1 MQYPFSDEIVG
12 LIPARGGSKGVPHK
26 NIAPLLGQPLLRF
39 VIEAGRAARGLGRI
53 FCSTDDARIAAVA
66 AKFDVEVVARPADL
80 AGDDSPVLAAIVHFL
95 DGLGAQEGRVPAAVV
110 LLQPTSPFLLPEHI
124 EACLDGLERYPAAQS
139 AQTVTSV
146 PHNMHAF
153 NQRQFDG
160 PFVRFRFEA
169 ERNLAYNR
177 QRKPVLYGF
186 GNLYVTRSQALLS
199 GEQVYAKPS
208 FAVEIPL
215 EYALELDSPQDFA
228 VAEQAYRNR
237 PIAFIRSWIE
247 CTSPVDADPDEK
259 LRDEKLRD
267 ENLKE
272 KSL

>member
-1 MQYPFSDEIVG
+1 
-12 LIPARGGSKGVPHK
+12 VPRK

-39 VIEAGRAARGLGRI
+39 VVEAGRGVPRLGRI
-53 FCSTDDARIAAVA
+53 FCSTDDPRIAAVA
-66 AKFDVEVVARPADL
+66 VGLGVIVVERPADL

-95 DGLGAQEGRVPAAVV
+95 EGLGVREGRVPAAVV

-124 EACLDGLERYPAAQS
+124 EACLDGLACYAEAQS

-153 NQRQFDG
+153 NQREFDG

-186 GNLYVTRSQALLS
+186 GNLYVTRSRALLA

-208 FAVEIPL
+208 FAVEIPAH
-215 EYALELDSPQDFA
+215 YALELDSPADFTA
-228 VAEQAYRNR
+228 AEQACRNR
-237 PIAFIRSWIE
+237 PIPFITSWIE
-247 CTSPVDADPDEK
+247 ALQPIDAG
-259 LRDEKLRD
+259 R

-272 KSL
+272 RSL

>member
-1 MQYPFSDEIVG
+1 MQYPSSNEIIG
-12 LIPARGGSKGVPHK
+12 LIPARAGSKGVPHK

-39 VIEAGRAARGLGRI
+39 VIEAGRAARGVGRI
-53 FCSTDDARIAAVA
+53 FCSTDDADIAAVA
-66 AKFDVEVVARPADL
+66 AGLGVVVAERPADL

-95 DGLGAQEGRVPAAVV
+95 EGLGAREGRVPASVV

-124 EACLDGLERYPAAQS
+124 EACLDGLARYPAAQS
-139 AQTVTSV
+139 AQTVTGV

-153 NQRQFDG
+153 NQREFDG

-177 QRKPVLYGF
+177 QRKPVLYGY
-186 GNLYVTRSQALLS
+186 GNLYVTRSRALLS

-215 EYALELDSPQDFA
+215 EYAMELDSPEDFA
-228 VAEQAYRNR
+228 TAERAYRIR
-237 PIAFIRSWIE
+237 PIAFIRSWIDE
-247 CTSPVDADPDEK
+247 TSPVHAERNEKAKEK
-259 LRDEKLRD
+259 LP
-267 ENLKE
+267 
-272 KSL
+272 

>member
-1 MQYPFSDEIVG
+1 MPFPFSDEIIG

-39 VIEAGRAARGLGRI
+39 VIEAGRAARGLDRM
-53 FCSTDDARIAAVA
+53 FCSTDDADIAAVA
-66 AKFDVEVVARPADL
+66 AGLGVVVAERPADL

-95 DGLGAQEGRVPAAVV
+95 EGLGAREGRVPATVV

-153 NQRQFDG
+153 NQREFDG

-177 QRKPVLYGF
+177 QRKPVLYGY
-186 GNLYVTRSQALLS
+186 GNLYVTRSRALLS

-208 FAVEIPL
+208 FAAEIPL
-215 EYALELDSPQDFA
+215 EYAMELDSPEDFA
-228 VAEQAYRNR
+228 AAERAYWSR
-237 PIAFIRSWIE
+237 PMAFIRSWIDE
-247 CTSPVDADPDEK
+247 TSPVHAECNEKTKEK
-259 LRDEKLRD
+259 LP
-267 ENLKE
+267 
-272 KSL
+272 

>member
-1 MQYPFSDEIVG
+1 MLYPFSDEIVG

-26 NIAPLLGQPLLRF
+26 NVAPLLGQPLLRF
-39 VIEAGRAARGLGRI
+39 VIQAGRAVPRLGRI
-53 FCSTDDARIAAVA
+53 FCSTDDPRIAAVA
-66 AKFDVEVVARPADL
+66 SRLGVVAVERPADL

-95 DGLGAQEGRVPAAVV
+95 EGLGEREGRVPAAVV

-124 EACLDGLERYPAAQS
+124 EACLDGLELYPHAQS
-139 AQTVTSV
+139 AQTVTAV

-153 NQRQFDG
+153 NQREFDG

-186 GNLYVTRSQALLS
+186 GNLYVTRSRALLA

-215 EYALELDSPQDFA
+215 DYALELDSPEDFTA
-228 VAEQAYRNR
+228 AERAYRNR
-237 PIAFIRSWIE
+237 PIPFITSWIDDLK
-247 CTSPVDADPDEK
+247 PVVAD
-259 LRDEKLRD
+259 RD

-272 KSL
+272 RSL

>member
-1 MQYPFSDEIVG
+1 MQYPSSDEIIG
-12 LIPARGGSKGVPHK
+12 LIPARGGSKDVPHK

-39 VIEAGRAARGLGRI
+39 VIEAGRAARGLGRM
-53 FCSTDDARIAAVA
+53 FCSTDDADIAAVA
-66 AKFDVEVVARPADL
+66 AGLGVVVAERPADL

-95 DGLGAQEGRVPAAVV
+95 EGLGAREGRVPATVV

-124 EACLDGLERYPAAQS
+124 EACLDGLDRYPAAQS

-146 PHNMHAF
+146 PHNLHAF
-153 NQRQFDG
+153 NQREFDG

-177 QRKPVLYGF
+177 QRKPVLYGY
-186 GNLYVTRSQALLS
+186 GNLYVTRSRALLS

-215 EYALELDSPQDFA
+215 EYAMELDSPEDFA
-228 VAEQAYRNR
+228 TAERAYRIR
-237 PIAFIRSWIE
+237 PIAFIRSWIDE
-247 CTSPVDADPDEK
+247 TSPVHAERNEKAKEK
-259 LRDEKLRD
+259 LP
-267 ENLKE
+267 
-272 KSL
+272 

>member
-1 MQYPFSDEIVG
+1 MQYPSSDEIIG
-12 LIPARGGSKGVPHK
+12 LIPARGGSKDVPHK

-39 VIEAGRAARGLGRI
+39 VIEAGRAARGLGRM
-53 FCSTDDARIAAVA
+53 FCSTDDADIAAVA
-66 AKFDVEVVARPADL
+66 AGLGVVVAERPADL

-95 DGLGAQEGRVPAAVV
+95 EGLGAREGRVPATVV

-124 EACLDGLERYPAAQS
+124 EACLDGLDRYPAAQS

-146 PHNMHAF
+146 PHNLHAF
-153 NQRQFDG
+153 NQREFDG

-177 QRKPVLYGF
+177 QRKPVLYGY
-186 GNLYVTRSQALLS
+186 GNLYVTRSRALLS

-215 EYALELDSPQDFA
+215 EYAMELDSPEDFA
-228 VAEQAYRNR
+228 TAERAYRIR
-237 PIAFIRSWIE
+237 PIAFIRSWIDE
-247 CTSPVDADPDEK
+247 TSPVHAERNEKTKEK
-259 LRDEKLRD
+259 LP
-267 ENLKE
+267 
-272 KSL
+272 

>member
-1 MQYPFSDEIVG
+1 MQYPSSDEIIG

-39 VIEAGRAARGLGRI
+39 VIEAGRAARGLGRM
-53 FCSTDDARIAAVA
+53 FCSTDDADIAAVA
-66 AKFDVEVVARPADL
+66 AGLGVVVAERPADL

-95 DGLGAQEGRVPAAVV
+95 EGLGAREGRVPATVV

-139 AQTVTSV
+139 AQTVTGV
-146 PHNMHAF
+146 PHNLHVF
-153 NQRQFDG
+153 NQREFDG

-177 QRKPVLYGF
+177 QRKPVLYGY
-186 GNLYVTRSQALLS
+186 GNLYVTRSRALLS

-215 EYALELDSPQDFA
+215 EYAMELDSPEDFA
-228 VAEQAYRNR
+228 AAERAYRSR
-237 PIAFIRSWIE
+237 PIAFIRSWIDE
-247 CTSPVDADPDEK
+247 TRPVHAERNEKTKEK
-259 LRDEKLRD
+259 LP
-267 ENLKE
+267 
-272 KSL
+272 

>member
-1 MQYPFSDEIVG
+1 MPYPSSDEIVG

-39 VIEAGRAARGLGRI
+39 VIEAGRAARGLGRM
-53 FCSTDDARIAAVA
+53 FCSTDDAAIAAVA
-66 AKFDVEVVARPADL
+66 AKLDVGVVERPADL

-95 DGLGAQEGRVPAAVV
+95 DGLGVREGRVPAAVV

-124 EACLDGLERYPAAQS
+124 EACLDGLERHPAAQS

-153 NQRQFDG
+153 NQREFDG

-169 ERNLAYNR
+169 ERNFAYNR

-208 FAVEIPL
+208 FAVEIPP
-215 EYALELDSPQDFA
+215 EYALELDSPADFA
-228 VAEQAYRNR
+228 AAERTYRTE
-237 PIAFIRSWIE
+237 PIAFIKSWIE
-247 CTSPVDADPDEK
+247 RASSIYPA
-259 LRDEKLRD
+259 RDEKS
-267 ENLKE
+267 KE
-272 KSL
+272 RSP

>member
-1 MQYPFSDEIVG
+1 LTVYPASDEIIG

-26 NIAPLLGQPLLRF
+26 NIVPLLGEPLLRF
-39 VIEAGRAARGLGRI
+39 VVEAGRAARGLGRI
-53 FCSTDDARIAAVA
+53 FCSTDDAAIATVA
-66 AKFDVEVVARPADL
+66 AALGVIVAERPAEL

-95 DGLGAQEGRVPAAVV
+95 EELGARERRVPATVV

-124 EACLDGLERYPAAQS
+124 EACLDGLKLHPTAQS

-153 NQRQFDG
+153 NQREFDG
-160 PFVRFRFEA
+160 PFVRFRFEE
-169 ERNLAYNR
+169 ERNRAYNR

-186 GNLYVTRSQALLS
+186 GNLYVTRSDALLR

-215 EYALELDSPQDFA
+215 EYALELDSPEDFA
-228 VAEQAYRNR
+228 AAERAYRSR
-237 PIAFIRSWIE
+237 PIAFIKSWIGE
-247 CTSPVDADPDEK
+247 AGPVHAMREK
-259 LRDEKLRD
+259 
-267 ENLKE
+267 NAKE
-272 KSL
+272 TLS

>member
-1 MQYPFSDEIVG
+1 MQHPFSDEIVG

-26 NIAPLLGQPLLRF
+26 NVAPLLGQPLLRF

-66 AKFDVEVVARPADL
+66 ARFDVGVIERPIDL

-95 DGLGAQEGRVPAAVV
+95 DVLGAREDRVPAAVV

-124 EACLDGLERYPAAQS
+124 EACLDGLKLHPAAQS

-153 NQRQFDG
+153 NQREFDG
-160 PFVRFRFEA
+160 RFVRFRFEA

-186 GNLYVTRSQALLS
+186 GNLYVTRSQALLA

-208 FAVEIPL
+208 FGVEIPL
-215 EYALELDSPQDFA
+215 EYALELDSPEDFA
-228 VAEQAYRNR
+228 AAERAYRNR

-247 CTSPVDADPDEK
+247 PTRPVDADAVENS
-259 LRDEKLRD
+259 RDRDLRD
-267 ENLKE
+267 ENSKE

>member
-1 MQYPFSDEIVG
+1 MPFPFSDEIIG

-39 VIEAGRAARGLGRI
+39 VIEAGRAARGLDRM
-53 FCSTDDARIAAVA
+53 FCSTDDADIAAVA
-66 AKFDVEVVARPADL
+66 AGLGVVVAERPADL

-95 DGLGAQEGRVPAAVV
+95 EGLGAREGRVPATVV

-153 NQRQFDG
+153 NQREFDG

-177 QRKPVLYGF
+177 QRKPVLYGY
-186 GNLYVTRSQALLS
+186 GNLYVTRSRALLS

-208 FAVEIPL
+208 FAAEIPL
-215 EYALELDSPQDFA
+215 EYAMELDSPEDFA
-228 VAEQAYRNR
+228 AAERAYWSR
-237 PIAFIRSWIE
+237 PIAFIRSWIDE
-247 CTSPVDADPDEK
+247 TSPVHAERNEKTKEK
-259 LRDEKLRD
+259 LP
-267 ENLKE
+267 
-272 KSL
+272 

>member
-1 MQYPFSDEIVG
+1 MQYPASDEIIG

-39 VIEAGRAARGLGRI
+39 VIEAGRAARGLGRM
-53 FCSTDDARIAAVA
+53 FCSTDDPRIAAVA
-66 AKFDVEVVARPADL
+66 ARLGVVVVERPADL

-95 DGLGAQEGRVPAAVV
+95 DGLGAREGRVPAAVV

-124 EACLDGLERYPAAQS
+124 EACLEGLARYPNAQS

-153 NQRQFDG
+153 NQREFDG

-215 EYALELDSPQDFA
+215 EYALELDSPEDFTA
-228 VAEQAYRNR
+228 AERTYRNR
-237 PIAFIRSWIE
+237 PIAFIKSWIDGAD
-247 CTSPVDADPDEK
+247 PVDAECH
-259 LRDEKLRD
+259 ENLRD

-272 KSL
+272 RSL

>member
-1 MQYPFSDEIVG
+1 MPYPSSDEIVG

-39 VIEAGRAARGLGRI
+39 VVEAGRAARGLGRM
-53 FCSTDDARIAAVA
+53 FCSTDNAAIAAVA
-66 AKFDVEVVARPADL
+66 ARLDVGVVERPADL

-95 DGLGAQEGRVPAAVV
+95 DGLGVREGRVPAAVV

-124 EACLDGLERYPAAQS
+124 EACLDGLERHPAAQS
-139 AQTVTSV
+139 AQTVTGV

-153 NQRQFDG
+153 NQREFDG

-169 ERNLAYNR
+169 ERNFAYNR

-215 EYALELDSPQDFA
+215 EYALELDSPADFA
-228 VAEQAYRNR
+228 AAERAYRTE
-237 PIAFIRSWIE
+237 PIPFIKSWIE
-247 CTSPVDADPDEK
+247 RTRSIYPE
-259 LRDEKLRD
+259 RDEKS
-267 ENLKE
+267 KE
-272 KSL
+272 RSP

>member
-1 MQYPFSDEIVG
+1 MKYSESKEIIG

-39 VIEAGRAARGLGRI
+39 VIEAGRAARGLGRM
-53 FCSTDDARIAAVA
+53 FCSTDDPRIAAVA
-66 AKFDVEVVARPADL
+66 SKLGVGVVERPADL

-95 DGLGAQEGRVPAAVV
+95 EGLGAKEGRVPAAVV
-110 LLQPTSPFLLPEHI
+110 LLQATSPFLLPEHI
-124 EACLDGLERYPAAQS
+124 EACLDGLARYPEAQS

-153 NQRQFDG
+153 NQREFDG

-186 GNLYVTRSQALLS
+186 GNLYVTRSRALLD

-208 FAVEIPL
+208 FAVKIPL
-215 EYALELDSPQDFA
+215 EYAMELDSAEDFTA
-228 VAEQAYRNR
+228 AEQAYRNR
-237 PIAFIRSWIE
+237 PVAFIKSWL
-247 CTSPVDADPDEK
+247 DAAKPSEADH
-259 LRDEKLRD
+259 D
-267 ENLKE
+267 ENLME
-272 KSL
+272 RSL

>member
-1 MQYPFSDEIVG
+1 MQYPSSDEIIG
-12 LIPARGGSKGVPHK
+12 LIPARGGSKDVPHK

-39 VIEAGRAARGLGRI
+39 VIEAGRAARGLGRM
-53 FCSTDDARIAAVA
+53 FCSTDDADIAAVA
-66 AKFDVEVVARPADL
+66 AGLGVVVAERPADL

-95 DGLGAQEGRVPAAVV
+95 EGLGAREGRVPATVV

-124 EACLDGLERYPAAQS
+124 EACLDGLDRYPAAQT

-146 PHNMHAF
+146 PHNLHAF
-153 NQRQFDG
+153 NQREFDG

-177 QRKPVLYGF
+177 QRKPVLYGY
-186 GNLYVTRSQALLS
+186 GNLYVTRSRALLS

-215 EYALELDSPQDFA
+215 EYAMELDSPEDFA
-228 VAEQAYRNR
+228 TAERAYRIR
-237 PIAFIRSWIE
+237 PIAFIRSWIDE
-247 CTSPVDADPDEK
+247 TSPVHAERNEKAKEK
-259 LRDEKLRD
+259 LP
-267 ENLKE
+267 
-272 KSL
+272 

>member
-1 MQYPFSDEIVG
+1 MTYPTTDEIVG

-26 NIAPLLGQPLLRF
+26 NIVPLLGQPLLRF
-39 VIEAGRAARGLGRI
+39 VVEAGRAARGLGRI
-53 FCSTDDARIAAVA
+53 FCSTDDPAIAAVA
-66 AKFDVEVVARPADL
+66 KALDVTVVERPPAL

-95 DGLGAQEGRVPAAVV
+95 QELDAREGKVPQAVV
-110 LLQPTSPFLLPEHI
+110 LLQATSPFLLPEHI
-124 EACLDGLERYPAAQS
+124 EACLDGLARHPEARS
-139 AQTVTSV
+139 AQTIAGV

-153 NQRQFDG
+153 NQREFDG

-186 GNLYVTRSQALLS
+186 GNLYVTRSQALLA

-215 EYALELDSPQDFA
+215 EYSLELDTPGDFVA
-228 VAEQAYRNR
+228 AEQAYRCR
-237 PIAFIRSWIE
+237 PIAFIKSWIDDAG
-247 CTSPVDADPDEK
+247 PVQVKRSGNA
-259 LRDEKLRD
+259 
-267 ENLKE
+267 KE
-272 KSL
+272 RSL